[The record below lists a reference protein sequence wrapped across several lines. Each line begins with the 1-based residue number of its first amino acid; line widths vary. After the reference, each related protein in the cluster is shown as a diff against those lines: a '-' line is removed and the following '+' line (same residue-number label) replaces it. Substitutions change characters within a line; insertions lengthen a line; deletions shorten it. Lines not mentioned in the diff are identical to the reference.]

1 MDESHVTLDETGFSE
16 ADLNVTSM
24 YYKQKSMACY
34 LLGRKGKQD
43 STIFFH
49 SLNTSGMNSISI
61 YMFVVKV

>member
-1 MDESHVTLDETGFSE
+1 MTLDETGFSE

-43 STIFFH
+43 STIFFFH